1 MAICIILFDYINKL
15 NEKKSFE
22 SKILKYDFK
31 WFGLG
36 MAFILILWLPYFL
49 RYFPGLTTTDSNI
62 QIYESLGI
70 NNFTD
75 HHPIVHTLLIS
86 IFIKLGKAVNN
97 LEFGVALYTIFQM
110 IVMSAIFSY
119 TVCYMAKKKI
129 PLVVRILSLLFFALY
144 PIHALFSQI
153 MWKDIIFGGMILLFT
168 IQTYEFITRKNEK
181 NYLFLIGYTL
191 IVIGTILFRQ
201 NGIYVVILMF
211 IIMLITCKKKW
222 KQVLITFGI
231 AIVFCFGLK
240 QIIFKALN
248 VKKGEIREALS
259 IPMQQIARVVKYH
272 EAELSQDEIDEIHK
286 FIKADNIGERYTATI
301 ADNIKDVFDSEAF
314 LNNKGEFINLWLKL
328 LVKHP
333 KSYLEAFFSNNYGY
347 YYTDVKRLGC

>member
-153 MWKDIIFGGMILLFT
+153 MFAHIRNMGEPRKIIYF
-168 IQTYEFITRKNEK
+168 
-181 NYLFLIGYTL
+181 
-191 IVIGTILFRQ
+191 
-201 NGIYVVILMF
+201 
-211 IIMLITCKKKW
+211 
-222 KQVLITFGI
+222 
-231 AIVFCFGLK
+231 
-240 QIIFKALN
+240 
-248 VKKGEIREALS
+248 
-259 IPMQQIARVVKYH
+259 
-272 EAELSQDEIDEIHK
+272 
-286 FIKADNIGERYTATI
+286 
-301 ADNIKDVFDSEAF
+301 
-314 LNNKGEFINLWLKL
+314 
-328 LVKHP
+328 
-333 KSYLEAFFSNNYGY
+333 
-347 YYTDVKRLGC
+347 